1 MYRVTE
7 TPRGYMIETSSSE
20 EDIRLAWLLGVL
32 AERHV
37 RSIAERDLAEAR
49 ATDQRNSTERSSAG
63 LV

>member
-1 MYRVTE
+1 
-7 TPRGYMIETSSSE
+7 MIETSSSE